1 MDFCALVGLL
11 CGQENVCVSGSGEL
25 EDQVSLRPEFPHEA
39 TPKLQDHLGG
49 YTYHEIDSESL
60 I

>member
-1 MDFCALVGLL
+1 VGLL